1 MAVRKYIYTRNGVPG
16 SFEMDLGLPE
26 GPPIDLGELGPEPEE
41 TKAPPISTQKIN
53 IDDLWEKN
61 FPVYTKTA
69 FGFSGGSTFTNL
81 DWEALELID
90 ITGKIFTLEITDP
103 NYAFK
108 RKAYDMQWNDK
119 FLAML
124 LREAY
129 DLDREYKR
137 YVATYGGN
145 ASLASD
151 MRKTLGVVSTVSSVV
166 VPLLAQQAVSTALAG
181 GASAA
186 VASAAG
192 TAVTASFTAVFST
205 IMPILSFAIVG
216 MSMIEQSYADEGKKK
231 LETYI
236 TEKRQYIEDAMEALK
251 AKIQSDKSADYS
263 NIYIPQ
269 IDEKELQK
277 IIDQIANT
285 PVSNYSAP
293 KSNKPYWIA
302 LAVVL
307 FLIFLLIKR
316 RRQRQ

>member
-1 MAVRKYIYTRNGVPG
+1 MAVRKYIYTFNGVPY
-16 SFEMDLGLPE
+16 SLELDLGDPE
-26 GPPIDLGELGPEPEE
+26 GTEVINLGEIGD
-41 TKAPPISTQKIN
+41 KANVPLSNEKIN
-53 IDDLWEKN
+53 VDDLWEKN

-81 DWEALELID
+81 DFEALELID

-145 ASLASD
+145 SSLAND
-151 MRKTLGVVSTVSSVV
+151 MRKTLGIVSSVSSVV

-181 GASAA
+181 GASVA

-216 MSMIEQSYADEGKKK
+216 LSMIEQSYAEEGKKK
-231 LETYI
+231 LEEYI
-236 TEKRQYIEDAMEALK
+236 TQKRQYIEDAMEALK

-263 NIYIPQ
+263 NIYVPV
-269 IDEKELQK
+269 IDEVELQK

-285 PVSNYSAP
+285 PVSSYYSAP
-293 KSNKPYWIA
+293 SSKIDYWIV

-307 FLIFLLIKR
+307 FLLFLIIR